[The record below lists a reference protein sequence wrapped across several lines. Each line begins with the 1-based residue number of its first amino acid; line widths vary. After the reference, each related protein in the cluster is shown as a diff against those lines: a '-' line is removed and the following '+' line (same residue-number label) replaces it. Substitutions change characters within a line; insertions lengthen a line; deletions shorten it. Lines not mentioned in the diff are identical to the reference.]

1 MNSIVKFALVCLGC
15 VPIMVFAQSVQ
26 TNYKSADAPVRR
38 LTVDVVTQSSQTIY
52 KFVDESGRVTYANS
66 PIKGGTK
73 LDLEPL
79 TVIQS
84 SASAANVPASAARAI
99 PVAKV
104 TSVPSSSYSAA
115 VAPITPATNVTF
127 PATPTATAAPMPAA
141 QPPAMVAALDTSDKT
156 LERAQQRRAE
166 IRQRILQ
173 SEIQA
178 EEKSLIEA
186 RAALSEEQR
195 RSGEIRTMRASFS
208 ATAQVAT
215 AQKPLISP
223 ETRAEIERHF
233 ERVRN
238 LQDQVMMHE
247 SNIGTLRE
255 EMVAH
260 K

>member
-1 MNSIVKFALVCLGC
+1 MNSIAKFALVCLGF
-15 VPIMVFAQSVQ
+15 VPIITVAQSVQ
-26 TNYKSADAPVRR
+26 TNFKSNDAPTKR

-79 TVIQS
+79 TIMES
-84 SASAANVPASAARAI
+84 PRGAANAQTTAVRAI

-104 TSVPSSSYSAA
+104 TSVPSSSYLAASAP
-115 VAPITPATNVTF
+115 VAPATNVTF
-127 PATPTATAAPMPAA
+127 APTPIATPARIVADA
-141 QPPAMVAALDTSDKT
+141 QPMVVASLDTSDKS

-166 IRQRILQ
+166 VRQRILQ

-178 EEKSLIEA
+178 EEKSLSNA

-195 RSGEIRTMRASFS
+195 RSSEIRTMRASFS
-208 ATAQVAT
+208 ATAQTAT
-215 AQKPLISP
+215 TQKPLISP
-223 ETRAEIERHF
+223 ETRTEIERHF
-233 ERVRN
+233 ERIRN
-238 LQDQVMMHE
+238 LQDQVAMHE
-247 SNIGTLRE
+247 GNISALRG
-255 EMVAH
+255 EMIAN